1 MMKEKPRRRILIHS
15 GSEVAALLVILALIF
30 FFSNGV
36 WGSEGKGGEGS
47 GGTFFTEMGVVTGY
61 GSGNIPEG
69 RYQPILLIGHFGVD
83 LKRYI
88 SGLRN
93 HQGTLSAFIEPQV
106 NPVLDPSTNF
116 EAGIGVGL
124 QYSYPVYEPLSLYI
138 LGSTGPHYVSVVTKK
153 QANGFLF
160 SNVFGAGIYYYLSK
174 DSALHVGYRYRH
186 MSNADLAE
194 PNGGIDTHMGVV
206 GYSLFFK

>member
-1 MMKEKPRRRILIHS
+1 MKEKPCRRILIHS
-15 GSEVAALLVILALIF
+15 GSGVAALFVILALIF

-93 HQGTLSAFIEPQV
+93 HPGTISAFIEPQV
-106 NPVLDPSTNF
+106 NPVFDPSTNF
-116 EAGIGVGL
+116 EAGIGIGL

-138 LGSTGPHYVSVVTKK
+138 LGSTGPHYVSVVTQK

-160 SNVFGAGIYYYLSK
+160 SNVFGVGIYYSLSK
-174 DSALHVGYRYRH
+174 DSALHVGYRFRH

>member
-1 MMKEKPRRRILIHS
+1 MTEEKTCRKLQFHF
-15 GSEVAALLVILALIF
+15 GDNVALLFTILGLLF
-30 FFSNGV
+30 FFSNSAL
-36 WGSEGKGGEGS
+36 GSEGKGGEGS
-47 GGTFFTEMGVVTGY
+47 GGTFFTEMGVIAGY

-69 RYQPILLIGHFGVD
+69 RYQPLLLIGHFGVD
-83 LKRYI
+83 LKRVF
-88 SGLRN
+88 SGLRD
-93 HQGTLSAFIEPQV
+93 HKGTLSAFIEPQA
-106 NPVLDPSTNF
+106 NPVFEPSANY
-116 EAGIGVGL
+116 EAGLGVGL

-138 LGSTGPHYVSVVTKK
+138 LGSTGPHYISVVTSK

-160 SNVFGAGIYYYLSK
+160 ANTIGAGMYYHLSK